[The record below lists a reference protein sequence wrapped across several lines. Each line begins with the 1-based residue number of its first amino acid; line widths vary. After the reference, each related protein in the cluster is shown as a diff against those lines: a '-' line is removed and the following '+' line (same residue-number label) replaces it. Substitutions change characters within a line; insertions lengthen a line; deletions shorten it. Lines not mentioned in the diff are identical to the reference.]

1 MKKKLL
7 SVLLTFM
14 MVLTLSTSVFA
25 DETSNI
31 RAKNLGVGDVL
42 TSSLKSSNRSK
53 EEFGKEI
60 KLDSQET
67 YKVKEDSSTMTYK
80 LSLSKDKSISLEYK
94 TNGALFGIMVMSQ
107 DELEKLNDENIS
119 DDDSMDKIFDS
130 IKWDDTLLNKNVGKD
145 VAGKVELKLKKGNY
159 AIVVMSTKGT
169 YTVSPMSKATSLK
182 SMSPYTINKAL
193 PGATYITGKGV
204 AGAKV
209 TVTNENMKTY
219 TTTVKSD
226 NTFKVKVPKLEE
238 DDVLEIKMIKNGY
251 GTRYKIAYVEYAKF
265 STFTVNQLKSTSTQ
279 ISGKGKSGATVRA
292 YVDGKKIGETIVKSD
307 GTYSMKIKKQSSGR
321 KILVK
326 MYKTGYTTKSKTITV
341 KKVFSKGLTVNSVKS
356 TQKTITGK
364 GSKGAT
370 VKAYVNNKQIGKA
383 TVKSNGTYSMKIKK
397 QSKGKSITVKMSKSG
412 YAISSKSIK
421 VK

>member
-326 MYKTGYTTKSKTITV
+326 MYKAGYTTKSKTITV

>member
-265 STFTVNQLKSTSTQ
+265 STFTVNQLKSTSTK